1 MSETE
6 SKPAGEQLLAKVEKY
21 AEQQRQA
28 LRLNEVDLNED
39 FRVQAPSYVDAA
51 IRYHKA
57 ARIAAD
63 QKVAYEKLKAD
74 VWIEL
79 TPEDGK
85 KPTVASLEA
94 AVARDERV
102 LAARQKMNLAEAQA
116 GIYQS
121 CMRGWEHKRD
131 MLIQAGSTARA
142 EFQANVSIK
151 SPKRD
156 DDDDESPPPRG
167 GGGKRGGRY
176 ETI

>member
-1 MSETE
+1 MTEAETE
-6 SKPAGEQLLAKVEKY
+6 TKPALLAKVEKY
-21 AEQQRQA
+21 AEDQREK
-28 LRLNEVDLNED
+28 LHLNEVDLNSD
-39 FRVQAPSYVDAA
+39 FRTQAPSYVDAA

-63 QKVAYEKLKAD
+63 QKVAYEKLQAD

-94 AVARDERV
+94 AVKRDDRV
-102 LAARQKMNLAEAQA
+102 VASRQKVNLAEAQA

-121 CMRGWEHKRD
+121 IMRGWEHKRD

-142 EFQANVSIK
+142 EFQANVSIRN
-151 SPKRD
+151 PKPD
-156 DDDDESPPPRG
+156 DDDDAPPTRG
-167 GGGKRGGRY
+167 GGKKGGRH